1 MSALQHPSQ
10 IIKSQDTIIKVGS
23 LGAGKRVEIAG
34 SVSDAGVLTL
44 PTTNVPSNMYFLG
57 GVTNASI
64 AYNDGEQEYY
74 VLGGG
79 GFADSVKTTRRINA
93 SITSYLQ
100 RDFDSALQSDALSE
114 SMEAITKSRQFQD
127 HEVYVQIFKN
137 LGGLVFDTVLFCA
150 TVSNYQ
156 ESYPADNLVEVTFD
170 LASRGEIAIGKFT
183 ATSTTDPRPTDQ
195 GDDHET

>member
-1 MSALQHPSQ
+1 M
-10 IIKSQDTIIKVGS
+10 GS
-23 LGAGKRVEIAG
+23 LAAGKRVPIA
-34 SVSDAGVLTL
+34 SAVSSAGVIAAL
-44 PTTNVPSNMYFLG
+44 PTTNVPSVMTFLG

-79 GFADSVKTTRRINA
+79 GFADSVKTTRRIVA

-100 RDFDSALQSDALSE
+100 RDFDDALQNDAFSE
-114 SMEAITKSRQFQD
+114 SMEAVTAGRQD
-127 HEVYVQIFKN
+127 LNHEVYVQIFKN
-137 LGGLVFDTVLFCA
+137 IGGTSSDLVFDTILFCA
-150 TVSNYQ
+150 TVANYQ

-183 ATSTTDPRPTDQ
+183 ATSQTDPRPANQGADQ
-195 GDDHET
+195 D